1 MKKTKI
7 LSLVGSTYPLD
18 RLTKQVD
25 ELGKDK
31 KYAIFAQIGESSYTP
46 KNIAWAKF
54 LTYQELH
61 KKINWADIIIS
72 HAGAGSIIDV
82 LASKKRLLLFPR
94 LKQYDEAI
102 DNHQL
107 EICKALKSKYHIP
120 LIVKNKDLLDYISN
134 KFNKPR
140 TIANTTLADEIT
152 KLIK

>member
-46 KNIAWAKF
+46 KNI
-54 LTYQELH
+54 
-61 KKINWADIIIS
+61 
-72 HAGAGSIIDV
+72 
-82 LASKKRLLLFPR
+82 ASKKRLLLFPR